1 VKPEGFNRY
10 LTRKLCWRD
19 GSATH
24 ASSAL
29 QRQCNFCRRKWS
41 YEALAKQWVVAQEY
55 CAGHTRQEA
64 AKAAKVGQHTAG
76 RHYASFER
84 ALDSHLRLMLRKG
97 EAWKLGDTEKIQ
109 AEALRKSSRKLP
121 PRRQRSLPAELCFEH
136 LRLKERVALLFE
148 LVFLPKVR
156 RRVGK

>member
-1 VKPEGFNRY
+1 MKPTGFNRY

-24 ASSAL
+24 ASSAW
-29 QRQCNFCRRKWS
+29 QRQCSHCRRKWS

-64 AKAAKVGQHTAG
+64 ARAAKVGQHTAG
-76 RHYASFER
+76 RHYAAFEK
-84 ALDSHLRLMLRKG
+84 ALASHLRLLLKKG
-97 EAWKLGDTEKIQ
+97 ELWKLGDMEKIQ
-109 AEALRKSSRKLP
+109 TALRKSAKKLP
-121 PRRQRSLPAELCFEH
+121 PRRRRRLPAELCFEH
-136 LRLKERVALLFE
+136 LRLGERLALLFE

-156 RRVGK
+156 RRIGS

>member
-1 VKPEGFNRY
+1 MKPEGFNRY

-55 CAGHTRQEA
+55 CAGHTRLEA
-64 AKAAKVGQHTAG
+64 AKSAKVGQHTAG
-76 RHYASFER
+76 RHYATFER
-84 ALDSHLRLMLRKG
+84 ALASHLRLMLRKG
-97 EAWKLGDTEKIQ
+97 ELWKLGDTEKT
-109 AEALRKSSRKLP
+109 EAALPKNFRKLT
-121 PRRQRSLPAELCFEH
+121 PRRQRSLQAELCFEH
-136 LRLKERVALLFE
+136 LRLKERVGLLFE

-156 RRVGK
+156 RRVGR